1 MRRWLGRP
9 ALAAVVCAA
18 AAAVVVG
25 SAPAAAAQSRND
37 AAALDRFERQLER
50 QQRES
55 RVLVNPEVQP
65 TDRVLIDYGGL
76 ITPSFY
82 SIDDPDGHNHVLRQ
96 YEFVGYGRV
105 NIDGAHELFLRFDAH
120 YDDFNDGDSFDGKGD
135 DFAGPYLT
143 RAHYKFDLARHL
155 AAYDGKVLDDNNVI
169 LQVGRQLV
177 YWGNGLTLDEV
188 IDGGVVR
195 LMHGNTTL
203 DLLAGKTYDK
213 IVDFDISR
221 PDFRNHTDRGMYG
234 GILRTQAG
242 KNHAPYAY
250 VLIQRDWN
258 DDDPL
263 VAQNV
268 TTRFDY
274 DSYYLG
280 LGSSGSLTDRLLYAA
295 EFVYEGGHGE
305 SNSFDE
311 SGAQVTQTEEDIS
324 AWALDARLDYTYTN
338 PQRTRLGAELILASG
353 DKDRLASN
361 STFGGNRPGTDDHAF
376 NAFGL
381 VNTGLAFSPAVS
393 NLAVG
398 RVGASTFPLPDSSR
412 FGQLQV
418 GADVLVFCKLLA
430 EAPIDEPTNNDRF
443 LGVEGDLYITWQVTS
458 DVTFALRYG
467 GFIPG
472 NGIEGDKSLRNL
484 FYAGVT
490 YAF

>member
-1 MRRWLGRP
+1 MRRWLGWP
-9 ALAAVVCAA
+9 ALSAVICVAA
-18 AAAVVVG
+18 AAMW
-25 SAPAAAAQSRND
+25 SAPALGQSRND

-55 RVLVNPEVQP
+55 RILIDPTVQP
-65 TDRVLIDYGGL
+65 TDRVLIDYGAL
-76 ITPSFY
+76 LTPSFY

-96 YEFVGYGRV
+96 YELVGYGRI
-105 NIDGAHELFLRFDAH
+105 NIDGAHELFLRVDTH

-135 DFAGPYLT
+135 DFVEPRLT

-155 AAYDGKVLDDNNVI
+155 AAYDGKVINDDVTV
-169 LQVGRQLV
+169 QVGRQLV

-195 LMHGNTTL
+195 LLHGNTTL
-203 DLLAGKTYDK
+203 DLLAGVTYDK

-221 PDFRNHTDRGMYG
+221 PDFRNHTDRAMYG

-242 KNHAPYAY
+242 NHAPYGY

-280 LGSSGSLTDRLLYAA
+280 IGSSGSLTDRLLYAA

-311 SGAQVTQTEEDIS
+311 NGAQVTQTEEDIS
-324 AWALDARLDYTYTN
+324 AWALDGRLDYTYTN
-338 PQRTRLGAELILASG
+338 PQHTRLGAELILASG

-361 STFGGNRPGTDDHAF
+361 STFGGNQPGSQDHAF

-393 NLAVG
+393 NLAMLRMG
-398 RVGASTFPLPDSSR
+398 GSTFPMPGSSR
-412 FGQLQV
+412 FNQLQV
-418 GADVLVFCKLLA
+418 GADVLVFCKLLG

-443 LGVEGDLYITWQVTS
+443 LGVEGDLYLTWQVTS

-472 NGIEGDKSLRNL
+472 NAIEGDKSLRNL